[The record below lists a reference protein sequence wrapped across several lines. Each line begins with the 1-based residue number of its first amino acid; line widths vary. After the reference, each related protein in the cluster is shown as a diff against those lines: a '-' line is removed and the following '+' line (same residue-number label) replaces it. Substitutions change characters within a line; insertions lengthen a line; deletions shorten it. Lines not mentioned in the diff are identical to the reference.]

1 MWRFVCFSFL
11 GSYVSWEI
19 SHWITFQSRCLYLL
33 WYKTKSSPRSW
44 IQNTDQ
50 SRPGYYS
57 LLLHLTELCI
67 TYKLQI
73 LILLSFRFL
82 IFHFLFCVSS
92 QLQLLFQNEDGSR
105 RIAGGSMVNLKSHSL
120 RPIPVATEE
129 LKEVP
134 EVPDLE
140 TVSEE
145 DGESNLKPKKVNTYL
160 IFTDTYN
167 YFLRFWSLLCLTRA
181 KH

>member
-1 MWRFVCFSFL
+1 MSPERYHIELHFSPGAYTCCDTKRSLPQGHGYRTLTKADQVIIPSFFILLNFV
-11 GSYVSWEI
+11 
-19 SHWITFQSRCLYLL
+19 SH
-33 WYKTKSSPRSW
+33 
-44 IQNTDQ
+44 
-50 SRPGYYS
+50 
-57 LLLHLTELCI
+57 
-67 TYKLQI
+67 KLQI
-73 LILLSFRFL
+73 LILLSSRFL

-160 IFTDTYN
+160 IFTDTCN
-167 YFLRFWSLLCLTRA
+167 YFLRF
-181 KH
+181 